1 MDRTVDFKKLVNE
14 MRKVQKQYFKSR
26 DRKDLQKA
34 KELEKEVDDFLLNHY
49 REQTSVKTL
58 FD

>member
-1 MDRTVDFKKLVNE
+1 MDRAVDFKKLVNE
-14 MRKVQKQYFKSR
+14 MREAQKRYFKTR

-34 KELEKEVDDFLLNHY
+34 KRLEKEVDDFLLKY
-49 REQTSVKTL
+49 FQKTQSKTL

>member
-1 MDRTVDFKKLVNE
+1 MDRSVDFKKLVAD
-14 MRKVQKQYFKSR
+14 MRSAQKQYFKTR

-34 KELEKEVDDFLLNHY
+34 KEREKEVDEFLAKY
-49 REQTSVKTL
+49 FQRESQNKTL

>member
-1 MDRTVDFKKLVNE
+1 
-14 MRKVQKQYFKSR
+14 MREAQKRYFKTR

-34 KELEKEVDDFLLNHY
+34 KKLEKEVDDFLLRY
-49 REQTSVKTL
+49 LQKTQGKTL

>member
-1 MDRTVDFKKLVNE
+1 MDRAVDFKKLVNE
-14 MRKVQKQYFKSR
+14 MREAQKRYFKTR

-34 KELEKEVDDFLLNHY
+34 KKLEKEVDDFLLRY
-49 REQTSVKTL
+49 LQKTQGKTL